1 MDGPWSDTNE
11 GVMWSYPPGHGRFP
25 LKRGIRNDALWAA
38 KEDER
43 RTFVELAH
51 RWREAAIADG
61 WQAEPT
67 YGDHEP
73 LEQAWKL
80 RRDGYTIQG
89 LSRPGSDKMLPSAA
103 VHIWGPDGLAI
114 KPPVEYDS
122 AAILRGSE
130 TCSECGAHPV
140 KTERVAF
147 ANRVC
152 ADCAPDARR
161 KYETPGWCK

>member
-1 MDGPWSDTNE
+1 MDGPWRDTIE
-11 GVMWSYPPGHGRFP
+11 GAMWSYPPGHGRFP
-25 LKRGIRNDALWAA
+25 AKSGIRNDALWEA
-38 KEDER
+38 KEAER
-43 RTFVELAH
+43 RTFVERAH
-51 RWREAAIADG
+51 KWREAAIADG

-80 RRDGYTIQG
+80 RRDGFTIQG
-89 LSRPGSDKMLPSAA
+89 LSRPGSDKMLPSAD

-114 KPPVEYDS
+114 EPPAEYDF
-122 AAILRGSE
+122 AAIVRGSQ

-140 KTERVAF
+140 TTERVAF

-152 ADCAPDARR
+152 AECAPDARR
-161 KYETPGWCK
+161 RYETPGWCD